1 MRTPPLRS
9 FQVSIL
15 RWPHEYTTPFKA
27 PIRPNL
33 QEECDMSP
41 FYCQNKAFRRKDKV
55 FLYMLAVTDTE
66 RAQRNSRP
74 RGREKKKF
82 RVGLTIN

>member
-1 MRTPPLRS
+1 
-9 FQVSIL
+9 
-15 RWPHEYTTPFKA
+15 
-27 PIRPNL
+27 
-33 QEECDMSP
+33 MSP
-41 FYCQNKAFRRKDKV
+41 FYCQNKAFGRKDKV
-55 FLYMLAVTDTE
+55 FLYVLAVMDTE